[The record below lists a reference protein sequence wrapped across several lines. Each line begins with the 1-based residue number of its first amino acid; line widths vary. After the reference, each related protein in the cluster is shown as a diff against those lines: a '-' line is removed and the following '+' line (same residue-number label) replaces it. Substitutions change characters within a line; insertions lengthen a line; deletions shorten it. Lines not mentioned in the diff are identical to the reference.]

1 MLTVEQ
7 CPDRGGL
14 VCSGK
19 DSFRI
24 KKSNDTIIFDQIVN
38 WRHTKTLIFQM
49 VLQLCLQNQSIVN
62 GKVGQNGANVHKEN
76 K

>member
-1 MLTVEQ
+1 MLTEAQ

-14 VCSGK
+14 VCVGK

-24 KKSNDTIIFDQIVN
+24 KKSNDKIVN
-38 WRHTKTLIFQM
+38 WRHTKTLNFQM
-49 VLQLCLQNQSIVN
+49 VLQLSNQSIVN